1 MNIHYECDR
10 NKAEEIY
17 SFVRKTEQGFAS
29 CRGVN
34 FRVIVIAGKRAMQAA
49 KWIQDRLY
57 DGISSFKEVYVVLMA
72 NRLFHV
78 TCQPFAV
85 VDLHI
90 KASYE
95 ICIQ

>member
-17 SFVRKTEQGFAS
+17 S